1 MFSSISWIDYITVVT
16 ILLIVYYLFVGA
28 RYYSVELKELISG
41 KRKLNFKRAPIN
53 ELSTEEGVLAEK
65 DASDQPKND
74 DELNAERL
82 AVHLNQVISY
92 ASKRKLAPEEL
103 KQHLQLILREFPEFK
118 DTALQSS
125 INNLIISECEK
136 HGAATLREEELKML
150 WNDNM

>member
-1 MFSSISWIDYITVVT
+1 MFSTISWTDYLIVVT
-16 ILLIVYYLFVGA
+16 ILLTVYYLFVGA
-28 RYYSVELKELISG
+28 RYYSVELKELFSG
-41 KRKLNFKRAPIN
+41 KRTLHFRHAPMN
-53 ELSTEEGVLAEK
+53 VLSTEERILTEK
-65 DASDQPKND
+65 DASDQTKND

-92 ASKRKLAPEEL
+92 ASKRKLGTEEL

-118 DTALQSS
+118 DTTLQSS

-136 HGAATLREEELKML
+136 HGAATLREEEVELL

>member
-1 MFSSISWIDYITVVT
+1 MFSTISWTDYLIVVT

-28 RYYSVELKELISG
+28 RYYSVELKELFSG
-41 KRKLNFKRAPIN
+41 KRTLNFRRVPMN
-53 ELSTEEGVLAEK
+53 ELSTEERILPET
-65 DASDQPKND
+65 DASDQPGND
-74 DELNAERL
+74 DELNADRL

-92 ASKRKLAPEEL
+92 AAKRQLAPGEL

-136 HGAATLREEELKML
+136 HGAAALSEEEVEML
-150 WNDNM
+150 WNDNR